1 MLCLS
6 ACGSSDDITEDNC
19 KHIEEII
26 PGRTAT
32 YTETGLTDG
41 KKCSICGKVLVK
53 QSTIPLLKASEGLS
67 FSLNEDKSSY
77 SVSGLGNCTDTELII
92 PHKYNNLPVTSIHS
106 RAFYGCTQFTI
117 ITIPD
122 SITYINYGTFSG
134 CSSLTSITIPN
145 SLTSIGEDAFSGCS
159 SLSSITI
166 PDSVTSIGEDAFEGC
181 SNLTKA
187 NITSLE
193 AWCNIKFSNNDA
205 NPLYY
210 AKNLYLNG
218 ALVTDLVIPNTVTEI
233 KDSAFIGCS
242 SLTSVTIPDSV
253 TSIGYSAFVGCSNL
267 TSIAIPDSVT
277 SIGNVAFF
285 GCSSLTSITIPDS
298 VTSIGNLAF
307 YDCSSLT
314 SVTFSNANGWYV
326 TKDSSATHGIS
337 MDVKNTS
344 TNATNLK
351 NTLNGYYWKRN
362 S

>member
-166 PDSVTSIGEDAFEGC
+166 PDSVTSIG
-181 SNLTKA
+181 
-187 NITSLE
+187 
-193 AWCNIKFSNNDA
+193 
-205 NPLYY
+205 
-210 AKNLYLNG
+210 
-218 ALVTDLVIPNTVTEI
+218 
-233 KDSAFIGCS
+233 
-242 SLTSVTIPDSV
+242 
-253 TSIGYSAFVGCSNL
+253 
-267 TSIAIPDSVT
+267 
-277 SIGNVAFF
+277 
-285 GCSSLTSITIPDS
+285 
-298 VTSIGNLAF
+298 NLAF